1 MQGERYSAVREHSRG
16 PPSFPWHKMSW
27 NSTNISFT
35 YLLTSNIYTVC
46 TGFIRLDWVCI
57 SHYFSWLQSQVSSEF
72 AADWNLVVT
81 DGEKYC
87 TEKQPVILC
96 ILCSVNHNTT
106 LLHSSQPITLLLSKQ
121 PITQN
126 MTNFVHWMT
135 WKSLKMR
142 LSSGR
147 EIQNIKTEKSRGKTG
162 EGRVD
167 KLGGHEWTNWGG
179 T

>member
-1 MQGERYSAVREHSRG
+1 MYITLFFMASITRFLGNLQ
-16 PPSFPWHKMSW
+16 
-27 NSTNISFT
+27 
-35 YLLTSNIYTVC
+35 LTEIWW
-46 TGFIRLDWVCI
+46 II
-57 SHYFSWLQSQVSSEF
+57 
-72 AADWNLVVT
+72 VT

-106 LLHSSQPITLLLSKQ
+106 LLHSSQPITLLFSSQ

-126 MTNFVHWMT
+126 MTNFVHWMS

-179 T
+179 TKICSSCDQKWLAKVWTVSKHCSSVAESNYVWHVGGFNQHFQCQKPLK